1 MRESTTV
8 ELSGC
13 GSASPFKW
21 ETLCSRQG
29 EQRSPCLGSL
39 QSIRHLI
46 AVTEGECQDPGY
58 IMSTASRHSFTRKPN
73 LADVKAAGHDMLRL
87 VNRRILLNI
96 LSDRQPISRAEIAKI
111 SGLNKATIS
120 TITGELLKDS
130 CIIEEGSGRTTPIGG
145 KPPTPLRLNAK
156 RFGLFGVDIR
166 ADETILALSDFNN
179 RIVARVSFETGAD
192 PTTFLTKIGKEIRK
206 LRTKHDSFIEF
217 PGIGVS
223 LPGLVDNHS
232 GKFLLS
238 VVLPWRDVPVVHLLE
253 KVTGLPVIIDNSARC
268 SALAE
273 IWHGKAQYAHVR
285 NLLYVSVSTGLACG
299 VVMDGGLYRGGN
311 NTAGQFGHIPI
322 DINGVECRC
331 GQRGCWDLYASDKA
345 TLKRYSEL
353 RSNGGRRISTMRKL
367 LELVDAG
374 DIAATEAVR
383 ETARYL
389 GIGITGLINGL
400 DPEVVVIGGEITK
413 VWGVIEPIIV
423 EETQRSLLAPRSHG
437 VAIRPSA
444 FEVRPS
450 LKGAVTLIQ
459 NNLLSVPHM
468 G

>member
-1 MRESTTV
+1 MHKIM
-8 ELSGC
+8 
-13 GSASPFKW
+13 ASP
-21 ETLCSRQG
+21 
-29 EQRSPCLGSL
+29 
-39 QSIRHLI
+39 
-46 AVTEGECQDPGY
+46 
-58 IMSTASRHSFTRKPN
+58 SRHSFSRKPN

-87 VNRRILLNI
+87 VNRRILLSI

-130 CIIEEGSGRTTPIGG
+130 CIVEEGSGRTTPVGG

-166 ADETILALSDFNN
+166 SDETILALSDFNN
-179 RIVARVSFETGAD
+179 RIVARVSFETAPD
-192 PTTFLTKIGKEIRK
+192 PNFFLNKIGKEIRK
-206 LRTKHDSFIEF
+206 LRSKHDSFLEF

-223 LPGLVDNHS
+223 LPGLVDSHT

-238 VVLPWRDVPVVHLLE
+238 VVLPWRDVPVVRLLE
-253 KVTGLPVIIDNSARC
+253 KPTNLPVIIDNSARC

-273 IWHGKAQYAHVR
+273 IWHGKTQYAHVR

-299 VVMDGGLYRGGN
+299 VVIDGGLYRGGN
-311 NTAGQFGHIPI
+311 NTAGQFGHISI
-322 DINGVECRC
+322 DISGAECRC

-345 TLKRYSEL
+345 TINRYMEL
-353 RSNGGRRISTMRKL
+353 RDSGGRRLSTMRKL
-367 LELVDAG
+367 IELVEAG
-374 DIAATEAVR
+374 DLAATEAVR

-423 EETQRSLLAPRSHG
+423 EETKRSLLAPRSHG

-450 LKGAVTLIQ
+450 LKGALTLIQ

>member
-1 MRESTTV
+1 MATR
-8 ELSGC
+8 
-13 GSASPFKW
+13 P
-21 ETLCSRQG
+21 
-29 EQRSPCLGSL
+29 
-39 QSIRHLI
+39 
-46 AVTEGECQDPGY
+46 
-58 IMSTASRHSFTRKPN
+58 RHSFTRKPN

-238 VVLPWRDVPVVHLLE
+238 VVLPWRDVPVVQLLE
-253 KVTGLPVIIDNSARC
+253 KVTGLSVIIDNSARC

-367 LELVDAG
+367 IELVEAG
-374 DIAATEAVR
+374 DTAATEAVR

-423 EETQRSLLAPRSHG
+423 EETKRSLLAPRSHG

>member
-1 MRESTTV
+1 MAT
-8 ELSGC
+8 
-13 GSASPFKW
+13 P
-21 ETLCSRQG
+21 
-29 EQRSPCLGSL
+29 
-39 QSIRHLI
+39 
-46 AVTEGECQDPGY
+46 
-58 IMSTASRHSFTRKPN
+58 SRHSFTRKPN
-73 LADVKAAGHDMLRL
+73 LADVKAAGHDLLRL
-87 VNRRILLNI
+87 VNRRILLSI

-130 CIIEEGSGRTTPIGG
+130 FIVEEGSGRTTPIGG
-145 KPPTPLRLNAK
+145 KPPTPLRLNGM
-156 RFGLFGVDIR
+156 RYGLFGLDIR
-166 ADETILALSDFNN
+166 ADESVLALSDFNN
-179 RIVARVSFETGAD
+179 RLISRVSFETGSDA
-192 PTTFLTKIGKEIRK
+192 TVFLNTIGKEIRK
-206 LRTKHDSFIEF
+206 LRSKHDNFIEF

-238 VVLPWRDVPVVHLLE
+238 VVLPWRDVPVVQLLE
-253 KVTGLPVIIDNSARC
+253 KATNLPVIIDNSARC

-273 IWHGKAQYAHVR
+273 IWHGKAQYAQVR
-285 NLLYVSVSTGLACG
+285 DLLYVSVSTGLACG
-299 VVMDGGLYRGGN
+299 MVIDGGLYRGGN

-322 DINGVECRC
+322 DLNGAECRC

-345 TLKRYSEL
+345 TITRYLGLRGGGAKRVP
-353 RSNGGRRISTMRKL
+353 TMRKL
-367 LELVDAG
+367 MELVDSG
-374 DIAATEAVR
+374 DHAATEAVR

-413 VWGVIEPIIV
+413 GWGLIEPIIV
-423 EETQRSLLAPRSHG
+423 EETKRSLLAPRSHG
-437 VAIRPSA
+437 VAIRRSA

-450 LKGAVTLIQ
+450 LKGALTLIQ

>member
-1 MRESTTV
+1 MILCLRPEPI
-8 ELSGC
+8 LSCAGKQKVTNLL
-13 GSASPFKW
+13 GI
-21 ETLCSRQG
+21 TMVSR
-29 EQRSPCLGSL
+29 P
-39 QSIRHLI
+39 RHNF
-46 AVTEGECQDPGY
+46 
-58 IMSTASRHSFTRKPN
+58 SRKPN
-73 LADVKAAGHDMLRL
+73 LADVTAAGHDMLRL
-87 VNRRILLNI
+87 VNRRILLSI
-96 LSDRQPISRAEIAKI
+96 LSDLQPISRAEIAKI

-130 CIIEEGSGRTTPIGG
+130 CIIEEASGRTTPIGG

-156 RFGLFGVDIR
+156 RFGLFGIDIR

-179 RIVARVSFETGAD
+179 RIVARISFETGAVASS
-192 PTTFLTKIGKEIRK
+192 FLNKVSKEIRK
-206 LRTKHDSFIEF
+206 LRAKHDSFIEF

-223 LPGLVDNHS
+223 LPGLVDSHS

-238 VVLPWRDVPVVHLLE
+238 VVLPWRDVPVVGLLE
-253 KVTGLPVIIDNSARC
+253 RATGLPVIIDNSARC

-273 IWHGKAQYAHVR
+273 IWHGKAQYARVR

-299 VVMDGGLYRGGN
+299 VVIDGGLYRGGT

-322 DINGVECRC
+322 DINGTDCRC

-345 TLKRYSEL
+345 TLKRYSDL
-353 RSNGGRRISTMRKL
+353 RVNGGRRISTMRKL
-367 LELVDAG
+367 IELVDAG
-374 DIAATEAVR
+374 DVAATEAVR

-413 VWGVIEPIIV
+413 AWGVIEPIIV
-423 EETQRSLLAPRSHG
+423 EETKRSLLSPRSHG
-437 VAIRPSA
+437 VAIRPST

-450 LKGAVTLIQ
+450 LKGALTLIQ

>member
-1 MRESTTV
+1 
-8 ELSGC
+8 
-13 GSASPFKW
+13 
-21 ETLCSRQG
+21 
-29 EQRSPCLGSL
+29 
-39 QSIRHLI
+39 
-46 AVTEGECQDPGY
+46 
-58 IMSTASRHSFTRKPN
+58 MSSASRHNFTRKPN
-73 LADVKAAGHDMLRL
+73 LADVTAAGHDMLRL
-87 VNRRILLNI
+87 VNRRILLSI

-166 ADETILALSDFNN
+166 ADETVLALCDFNN
-179 RIVARVSFETGAD
+179 RIVARVSFETGSVASS
-192 PTTFLTKIGKEIRK
+192 FLTKVGKEIRK
-206 LRTKHDSFIEF
+206 LRVKHDSFIEF

-223 LPGLVDNHS
+223 LPGLVDNQS

-238 VVLPWRDVPVVHLLE
+238 VVLPWRDVPVVNFLE
-253 KVTGLPVIIDNSARC
+253 KATNLPVIIDNSARC

-285 NLLYVSVSTGLACG
+285 NLLYVGVSTGLACG
-299 VVMDGGLYRGGN
+299 VVIDGGLYRGGN

-322 DINGVECRC
+322 DLNGPDCRC

-345 TLKRYSEL
+345 TLKRYGDL
-353 RSNGGRRISTMRKL
+353 RGTNGKRVSTMRKL
-367 LELVDAG
+367 VELVEGGDA
-374 DIAATEAVR
+374 AATEAIR

-413 VWGVIEPIIV
+413 AWGVIEPIIV
-423 EETQRSLLAPRSHG
+423 EETKRNLLAPRSHS

-450 LKGAVTLIQ
+450 LKGALTLIQ
-459 NNLLSVPHM
+459 NSLLSVPHM

>member
-1 MRESTTV
+1 
-8 ELSGC
+8 
-13 GSASPFKW
+13 
-21 ETLCSRQG
+21 
-29 EQRSPCLGSL
+29 
-39 QSIRHLI
+39 
-46 AVTEGECQDPGY
+46 
-58 IMSTASRHSFTRKPN
+58 MSTASRHRFTRKPN

-87 VNRRILLNI
+87 VNRRILLSI

-130 CIIEEGSGRTTPIGG
+130 CIIEDGFGRTTPIGG
-145 KPPTPLRLNAK
+145 KPPTPLRLNGK
-156 RFGLFGVDIR
+156 RFGLFGLDIR
-166 ADETILALSDFNN
+166 ADETILALCDFNN
-179 RIVARVSFETGAD
+179 RIVSRVSYETGAD
-192 PTTFLTKIGKEIRK
+192 ATAFLNKIGKEIRK
-206 LRTKHDSFIEF
+206 LRAKHDSFIEF

-223 LPGLVDNHS
+223 LPGLVDNHT
-232 GKFLLS
+232 GKFLVS

-273 IWHGKAQYAHVR
+273 IWHGKAQYAQVR

-299 VVMDGGLYRGGN
+299 VVIDGGLYRGGN

-322 DINGVECRC
+322 DLNGAECRC

-345 TLKRYSEL
+345 TLKRYGEL
-353 RSNGGRRISTMRKL
+353 RGTTGKRVSTMRKL
-367 LELVDAG
+367 IELVEAG
-374 DIAATEAVR
+374 DTAATEAVR

-400 DPEVVVIGGEITK
+400 DPEIVVVGGELTK

-423 EETQRSLLAPRSHG
+423 EETKRNLLAPRSHTI
-437 VAIRPSA
+437 AIRPSA

-450 LKGAVTLIQ
+450 LKGALTLIQ
-459 NNLLSVPHM
+459 NSLLSVPHM

>member
-1 MRESTTV
+1 MHVVPPGGQVKKLTQQF
-8 ELSGC
+8 
-13 GSASPFKW
+13 AKNQ
-21 ETLCSRQG
+21 TL
-29 EQRSPCLGSL
+29 QR
-39 QSIRHLI
+39 RH
-46 AVTEGECQDPGY
+46 G
-58 IMSTASRHSFTRKPN
+58 FTRKPN
-73 LADVKAAGHDMLRL
+73 LADVTAAGHDMLRL
-87 VNRRILLNI
+87 VNRRILLSI

-120 TITGELLKDS
+120 TITGELLKDA

-166 ADETILALSDFNN
+166 ADETVLALSDFNN
-179 RIVARVSFETGAD
+179 RIVSRVSFETGSVAS
-192 PTTFLTKIGKEIRK
+192 PFLNKIAKEIRK
-206 LRTKHDSFIEF
+206 LRAKHDSFIEF

-223 LPGLVDNHS
+223 LPGLVDNQR

-238 VVLPWRDVPVVHLLE
+238 VVLPWRDVPVVSLLE
-253 KVTGLPVIIDNSARC
+253 KATSLPVIVDNSARC

-299 VVMDGGLYRGGN
+299 VVIDGGLYRGGN
-311 NTAGQFGHIPI
+311 NTAGQFGHIPL
-322 DINGVECRC
+322 DINGPDCRC

-345 TLKRYSEL
+345 TLKRYAEL
-353 RSNGGRRISTMRKL
+353 RATSGKRVSTMRKL
-367 LELVDAG
+367 VELVEGGDAS
-374 DIAATEAVR
+374 ATEAVR

-400 DPEVVVIGGEITK
+400 DPEVIVIGGEITK
-413 VWGVIEPIIV
+413 AWGVIEPIIV
-423 EETQRSLLAPRSHG
+423 EETNRNLLAPRAHR

-450 LKGAVTLIQ
+450 LKGALTLIQ
-459 NNLLSVPHM
+459 NSLLSVPHM

>member
-1 MRESTTV
+1 MAKVTTII
-8 ELSGC
+8 
-13 GSASPFKW
+13 
-21 ETLCSRQG
+21 TT
-29 EQRSPCLGSL
+29 
-39 QSIRHLI
+39 H
-46 AVTEGECQDPGY
+46 
-58 IMSTASRHSFTRKPN
+58 SRHTFTRKPN
-73 LADVKAAGHDMLRL
+73 LADVKVAGHDMLRL
-87 VNRRILLNI
+87 VNRRILLSI

-145 KPPTPLRLNAK
+145 KPPTPLRLNSQ
-156 RFGLFGVDIR
+156 RFGLFGIDIR

-179 RIVARVSFETGAD
+179 RLVARLSFETGTD
-192 PTTFLTKIGKEIRK
+192 PTAFLNKIGREIRK
-206 LRTKHDSFIEF
+206 LQAKHDEFIEY

-223 LPGLVDNHS
+223 LPGLVDSHT
-232 GKFLLS
+232 GKFLFS
-238 VVLPWRDVPVVHLLE
+238 VVLPWRDVQVVRLLE
-253 KVTGLPVIIDNSARC
+253 KATGLPVIIDNSARC

-299 VVMDGGLYRGGN
+299 VVIDGGLYRGGN

-322 DINGVECRC
+322 DVSGPECRC

-345 TLKRYSEL
+345 TINRYMEL
-353 RSNGGRRISTMRKL
+353 RGSAGRRLSTMRKL
-367 LELVDAG
+367 IELVESG
-374 DIAATEAVR
+374 DVAATDAVR

-423 EETQRSLLAPRSHG
+423 EETKRSLLAPRSHG
-437 VAIRPSA
+437 IAIRPST

-450 LKGAVTLIQ
+450 LKGALTLIQ

>member
-1 MRESTTV
+1 MKS
-8 ELSGC
+8 
-13 GSASPFKW
+13 SP
-21 ETLCSRQG
+21 RQTF
-29 EQRSPCLGSL
+29 S
-39 QSIRHLI
+39 
-46 AVTEGECQDPGY
+46 
-58 IMSTASRHSFTRKPN
+58 RKPN
-73 LADVKAAGHDMLRL
+73 LANIKAAGHDMLRL
-87 VNRRILLNI
+87 VNRRILLSI

-120 TITGELLKDS
+120 TITGELLKES
-130 CIIEEGSGRTTPIGG
+130 CIVEEGSGRTTPIGG
-145 KPPTPLRLNAK
+145 KPPTPLRLNAN
-156 RFGLFGVDIR
+156 RFGLFGLDIR

-179 RIVARVSFETGAD
+179 RIVARFSYETGPDA
-192 PTTFLTKIGKEIRK
+192 TAFLNKIGKEIRK

-223 LPGLVDNHS
+223 LPGLVDNQK

-238 VVLPWRDVPVVHLLE
+238 VVLPWRDVPVVNLLE
-253 KVTGLPVIIDNSARC
+253 KATGLPVIIDNSARC

-299 VVMDGGLYRGGN
+299 VVIDGGLYRGGN

-322 DINGVECRC
+322 DVNGPDCRC

-345 TLKRYSEL
+345 TLKRYADL
-353 RSNGGRRISTMRKL
+353 RGASSKRVSTMRKL
-367 LELVDAG
+367 VELVEAG
-374 DIAATEAVR
+374 DGAATEAVR

-389 GIGITGLINGL
+389 GMGITGLINGL
-400 DPEVVVIGGEITK
+400 DPEIVIIGGEITK
-413 VWGVIEPIIV
+413 AWGVIEPIIV
-423 EETQRSLLAPRSHG
+423 EETKRNLLAPRSHS

-450 LKGAVTLIQ
+450 LKGALTLIQ
-459 NNLLSVPHM
+459 NSLLSVPHM

>member
-1 MRESTTV
+1 MAKVTTII
-8 ELSGC
+8 
-13 GSASPFKW
+13 
-21 ETLCSRQG
+21 TT
-29 EQRSPCLGSL
+29 
-39 QSIRHLI
+39 H
-46 AVTEGECQDPGY
+46 
-58 IMSTASRHSFTRKPN
+58 SRHSFTRKPN
-73 LADVKAAGHDMLRL
+73 LADVKVAGHDMLRL
-87 VNRRILLNI
+87 VNRRILLSI

-120 TITGELLKDS
+120 TITGELLKES
-130 CIIEEGSGRTTPIGG
+130 CIIEEGLGRTTPIGG
-145 KPPTPLRLNAK
+145 KPPTPLRLNSQ

-179 RIVARVSFETGAD
+179 RLVARLSFETGSD
-192 PTTFLTKIGKEIRK
+192 PTAFLNKIGREIRK
-206 LRTKHDSFIEF
+206 LQAKHDGFIEF

-223 LPGLVDNHS
+223 LPGLVDNHT
-232 GKFLLS
+232 GKFLFS
-238 VVLPWRDVPVVHLLE
+238 VVLPWRDVQVVRLLE
-253 KVTGLPVIIDNSARC
+253 KATGLPVIIDNSARC

-273 IWHGKAQYAHVR
+273 IWHGKTQYAHVR
-285 NLLYVSVSTGLACG
+285 HLLYVSVSTGLACG
-299 VVMDGGLYRGGN
+299 VVIDGGLYRGGN

-322 DINGVECRC
+322 DVSGPECRC

-345 TLKRYSEL
+345 TINRYMEL
-353 RSNGGRRISTMRKL
+353 RGSGGRRLSTMRKL
-367 LELVDAG
+367 VELVDSG
-374 DIAATEAVR
+374 DVAATEAVR

-413 VWGVIEPIIV
+413 VWGLIEPIIV
-423 EETQRSLLAPRSHG
+423 EETKRSLLAPRSHG

-450 LKGAVTLIQ
+450 LKGALTLIQ

>member
-1 MRESTTV
+1 MMKS
-8 ELSGC
+8 
-13 GSASPFKW
+13 SP
-21 ETLCSRQG
+21 RQTF
-29 EQRSPCLGSL
+29 S
-39 QSIRHLI
+39 
-46 AVTEGECQDPGY
+46 
-58 IMSTASRHSFTRKPN
+58 RKPN
-73 LADVKAAGHDMLRL
+73 LANIKAAGHDMLRL
-87 VNRRILLNI
+87 VNRRILLSI

-120 TITGELLKDS
+120 TITGELLKES

-145 KPPTPLRLNAK
+145 KPPTPLRLNAN

-179 RIVARVSFETGAD
+179 RIVARFSYETGSDA
-192 PTTFLTKIGKEIRK
+192 TAFLNKIGKEIRK
-206 LRTKHDSFIEF
+206 LCTKHDSFIEF

-223 LPGLVDNHS
+223 LPGLVDNQS

-238 VVLPWRDVPVVHLLE
+238 VVLPWRDVPVVNLLE
-253 KVTGLPVIIDNSARC
+253 KATGLPVIIDNSARC

-299 VVMDGGLYRGGN
+299 VVIDGGLYRGGN

-322 DINGVECRC
+322 DVNGPDCRC

-345 TLKRYSEL
+345 TLKRYADL
-353 RSNGGRRISTMRKL
+353 RGASGKRVSSMRKL
-367 LELVDAG
+367 VELVEAG
-374 DIAATEAVR
+374 DGAATEAVR

-400 DPEVVVIGGEITK
+400 DPEIVVIGGEITK

-423 EETQRSLLAPRSHG
+423 EETKRNLLAPRSHS

-450 LKGAVTLIQ
+450 LKGALTLIQ
-459 NNLLSVPHM
+459 NSLLSVPHM

>member
-1 MRESTTV
+1 MPLV
-8 ELSGC
+8 LH
-13 GSASPFKW
+13 
-21 ETLCSRQG
+21 
-29 EQRSPCLGSL
+29 
-39 QSIRHLI
+39 SITSFDI
-46 AVTEGECQDPGY
+46 AEGEKLTQQLRNNQG
-58 IMSTASRHSFTRKPN
+58 TASRHTFTRKPN
-73 LADVKAAGHDMLRL
+73 LANVKTAGHDMLRL

-145 KPPTPLRLNAK
+145 KPPTPLRLNGK

-166 ADETILALSDFNN
+166 SDETILALSDFNN
-179 RIVARVSFETGAD
+179 RIIARVSFETSSD
-192 PTTFLTKIGKEIRK
+192 PISFLNKIGKEIRK
-206 LRTKHDSFIEF
+206 LRTKHAGFIEF

-223 LPGLVDNHS
+223 LPGLVDNHT

-238 VVLPWRDVPVVHLLE
+238 VVLPWRDVPVVQLLE
-253 KVTGLPVIIDNSARC
+253 KATGLSVIIDNSARC

-299 VVMDGGLYRGGN
+299 VVIDGGLYRGGN
-311 NTAGQFGHIPI
+311 NTAGQFGHISI
-322 DINGVECRC
+322 DLQGAECRC

-345 TLKRYSEL
+345 TLKRHLDL
-353 RSNGGRRISTMRKL
+353 RESGGRRVSTMRKL
-367 LELVDAG
+367 IELVESGDA
-374 DIAATEAVR
+374 AATSAIQ

-423 EETQRSLLAPRSHG
+423 AETKRSLLAPRSQG
-437 VAIRPSA
+437 IPIRPSV

-450 LKGAVTLIQ
+450 LKGALTLIQ

>member
-1 MRESTTV
+1 MIKARPRP
-8 ELSGC
+8 
-13 GSASPFKW
+13 A
-21 ETLCSRQG
+21 
-29 EQRSPCLGSL
+29 
-39 QSIRHLI
+39 
-46 AVTEGECQDPGY
+46 
-58 IMSTASRHSFTRKPN
+58 FTRKPN

-87 VNRRILLNI
+87 VNRRILLSI

-120 TITGELLKDS
+120 TITCELLKDS

-145 KPPTPLRLNAK
+145 KPPTPLRLNSH
-156 RFGLFGVDIR
+156 RFGLFGVDTR

-179 RIVARVSFETGAD
+179 RIVARVSYETGSDA
-192 PTTFLTKIGKEIRK
+192 TAFLNKIGKEIRK
-206 LRTKHDSFIEF
+206 LRTKHESFIEF
-217 PGIGVS
+217 AGIGVS
-223 LPGLVDNHS
+223 LPGLVDTHT

-238 VVLPWRDVPVVHLLE
+238 VVLPWRDVPVVQLME
-253 KVTGLPVIIDNSARC
+253 KATGLPVIIDNSARC

-285 NLLYVSVSTGLACG
+285 NLLYVGVSTGLACG
-299 VVMDGGLYRGGN
+299 IVIDGGLYRGGN

-322 DINGVECRC
+322 DINGDECRC

-345 TLKRYSEL
+345 TLNRYARL
-353 RSNGGRRISTMRKL
+353 RGSNGKRISTMRKL
-367 LELVDAG
+367 IELIDAG
-374 DIAATEAVR
+374 DPAATESVR

-413 VWGVIEPIIV
+413 AWGLIEPLII
-423 EETQRSLLAPRSHG
+423 EETKRNLLAPRAHS
-437 VAIRPSA
+437 VPIRPSA

-450 LKGAVTLIQ
+450 LKGALTLIQ

>member
-1 MRESTTV
+1 MKS
-8 ELSGC
+8 
-13 GSASPFKW
+13 SP
-21 ETLCSRQG
+21 RQTF
-29 EQRSPCLGSL
+29 S
-39 QSIRHLI
+39 
-46 AVTEGECQDPGY
+46 
-58 IMSTASRHSFTRKPN
+58 RKPN
-73 LADVKAAGHDMLRL
+73 LANIKAAGHDMLRL
-87 VNRRILLNI
+87 VNRRILLSI

-120 TITGELLKDS
+120 TITGELLKES

-145 KPPTPLRLNAK
+145 KPPTPLRLNAN

-179 RIVARVSFETGAD
+179 RIVARFSYETGSDA
-192 PTTFLTKIGKEIRK
+192 TAFLNKIGKEIRK
-206 LRTKHDSFIEF
+206 LCTKHDSFIEF

-223 LPGLVDNHS
+223 LPGLVDNQS

-238 VVLPWRDVPVVHLLE
+238 VVLPWRDVPVVNLLE
-253 KVTGLPVIIDNSARC
+253 KATGLPVIIDNSARC

-299 VVMDGGLYRGGN
+299 VVIDGGLYRGGN

-322 DINGVECRC
+322 DVNGPDCRC

-345 TLKRYSEL
+345 TLKRYADL
-353 RSNGGRRISTMRKL
+353 RGAGGKRVSSMRKL
-367 LELVDAG
+367 VELVEAG
-374 DIAATEAVR
+374 DGAATEAVR

-389 GIGITGLINGL
+389 GIGITGLVNGL
-400 DPEVVVIGGEITK
+400 DPEIVVIGGEITK

-423 EETQRSLLAPRSHG
+423 EETKRNLLAPRSHS

-450 LKGAVTLIQ
+450 LKGALTLIQ
-459 NNLLSVPHM
+459 NSLLSVPHM